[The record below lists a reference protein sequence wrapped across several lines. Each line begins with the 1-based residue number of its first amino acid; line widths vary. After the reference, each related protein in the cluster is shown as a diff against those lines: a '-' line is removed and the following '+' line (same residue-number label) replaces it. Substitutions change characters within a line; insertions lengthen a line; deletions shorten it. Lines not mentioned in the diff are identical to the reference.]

1 MDEAFIM
8 MSLHSLFGKH
18 TADLKISRWDRG
30 QFVSR
35 CSSCGAEMI
44 KPPGLQWQLRTGAPL

>member
-1 MDEAFIM
+1 

-18 TADLKISRWDRG
+18 KADLKASHWHEGR
-30 QFVSR
+30 FVSP

-44 KPPGLQWQLRTGAPL
+44 KLPGLQWQLRTSDAS